1 MKPTDLSVLKA
12 NAVIMAGRLKLM
24 SHPERLA
31 MLCRMDEGEVSV
43 RELVELS
50 GLSQSSVSQHL
61 AMLREEDVVSIRSEA
76 QTRFYSLKD
85 PIVRGVIHTLAN
97 CAKRPSGDTGPLS
110 HRRIS
115 DSPDTPACVNCPKP
129 DRMRS
134 HGSFQRISVDCSDR
148 NGERQRVRAV
158 TGAARIRLCFMGKPS
173 PAREGTGWDAHG

>member
-1 MKPTDLSVLKA
+1 MKPTDLSALKA
-12 NAVIMAGRLKLM
+12 NAAIMAGRLKLM

-85 PIVRGVIHTLAN
+85 PIVRGVIHTL
-97 CAKRPSGDTGPLS
+97 C
-110 HRRIS
+110 
-115 DSPDTPACVNCPKP
+115 
-129 DRMRS
+129 
-134 HGSFQRISVDCSDR
+134 
-148 NGERQRVRAV
+148 E
-158 TGAARIRLCFMGKPS
+158 LCEETF
-173 PAREGTGWDAHG
+173 R